1 MNQFDRDN
9 LNFILNAPIEELQ
22 LFYSQCDTNDL
33 LYLMSLVNNELGT
46 LRLTEVEQFDEVVE
60 VKEAATFL
68 KRFTLGNK

>member
-33 LYLMSLVNNELGT
+33 LYLMSLVNYELGT

>member
-46 LRLTEVEQFDEVVE
+46 LRLTEVEQFDEVTE